1 KNPMVSNQRNP
12 SVSQLMKE
20 YIKKIKRVNPTV
32 LLLLATF
39 LVISLLRA
47 TKDEPEV
54 LVIPEKS
61 WPVSVIEAQ
70 YSDVQPTLS
79 LFGEVITSRRSEL
92 RSLVGGQV
100 VQVGEN
106 FKEGAV
112 VEKGELLLRIDDFE
126 YRNAVIEESA
136 KLEVMNRDFDR
147 ADELFKQGNISE
159 QFRDNALLEKTK
171 QELVLSEVEKD
182 LRDTELFAPFDGVIN
197 DVQATLGKQVN
208 TLNDKIGEIID
219 IKNMEVRFSLSKA
232 QYGRLLEDTDRILGR
247 KIEMSWT
254 VGKRDLVFNASVSR
268 VGAEITSNT
277 GGVNIFANIVINSGE
292 ESPLRPG
299 AFVRLKMP
307 DKTYESVV
315 SIPETAVYEDKYIF
329 IVNDQRLKKI
339 MIEILGYDQSKVL
352 IKPLDDSKI
361 KNGDYVV
368 VNQLR
373 EAGEN
378 VKVDI
383 I

>member
-1 KNPMVSNQRNP
+1 
-12 SVSQLMKE
+12 MKE
-20 YIKKIKRVNPTV
+20 YIDKIRRVNPTV
-32 LLLLATF
+32 LLLVGTF
-39 LVISLLRA
+39 LVISVLRA
-47 TKDEPEV
+47 TKEEPEV
-54 LVIPEKS
+54 LVIQEKS
-61 WPVSVIEAQ
+61 WPVSVVEAQ

-92 RSLVGGQV
+92 RALVGGQV

-126 YRNAVIEESA
+126 YKNAVTEESA
-136 KLEVMNRDFDR
+136 KLEVMSRDFER
-147 ADELFKQGNISE
+147 ADELFKQGSISE
-159 QFRDNALLEKTK
+159 QFRDNALLERTK
-171 QELVLSEVEKD
+171 QELVLSEAEKD

-197 DVQATLGKQVN
+197 DVQATLGKQVS
-208 TLNDKIGEIID
+208 TVNDKIGEIID

-232 QYGRLLEDTDRILGR
+232 QYGRLLEDTDKILGR

-254 VGKRDLVFNASVSR
+254 VGDRDLVFDASVSR
-268 VGAEITSNT
+268 VGAEIKSNT
-277 GGVNIFANIVINSGE
+277 GGVNIFATILIENPD

-307 DKTYESVV
+307 DKSYKAIL
-315 SIPETAVYEDKYIF
+315 SIPETALYEDEYIF

-339 MIEILGYDQSKVL
+339 MVQIIGYDESKVL
-352 IKPLDDSKI
+352 VKPLYDSQI
-361 KNGDYVV
+361 KNGDFVV
-368 VNQLR
+368 INQLR
-373 EAGEN
+373 EAGED

>member
-1 KNPMVSNQRNP
+1 M
-12 SVSQLMKE
+12 
-20 YIKKIKRVNPTV
+20 
-32 LLLLATF
+32 
-39 LVISLLRA
+39 
-47 TKDEPEV
+47 
-54 LVIPEKS
+54 
-61 WPVSVIEAQ
+61 
-70 YSDVQPTLS
+70 
-79 LFGEVITSRRSEL
+79 
-92 RSLVGGQV
+92 
-100 VQVGEN
+100 
-106 FKEGAV
+106 
-112 VEKGELLLRIDDFE
+112 
-126 YRNAVIEESA
+126 
-136 KLEVMNRDFDR
+136 
-147 ADELFKQGNISE
+147 
-159 QFRDNALLEKTK
+159 LEKTK

-197 DVQATLGKQVN
+197 DVQATLGKQVS
-208 TLNDKIGEIID
+208 TFNDKIGEIID

-232 QYGRLLEDTDRILGR
+232 QYGRLLEDSDKILGR

-268 VGAEITSNT
+268 VGAEIKSNT
-277 GGVNIFANIVINSGE
+277 GGVNIFANILIDSEN

-315 SIPETAVYEDKYIF
+315 SIPETSVYEDQYIF
-329 IVNDQRLKKI
+329 IVNDQRLKKV
-339 MIEILGYDQSKVL
+339 MIEIIGYDQSRILV
-352 IKPLDDSKI
+352 KPLDESKI
-361 KNGDYVV
+361 KNGDYIV

>member
-1 KNPMVSNQRNP
+1 MISNQRNP
-12 SVSQLMKE
+12 TVSRLMKE
-20 YIKKIKRVNPTV
+20 YLKKIKRVNPTM

-39 LVISLLRA
+39 LVISLLRV

-54 LVIPEKS
+54 LIIPEKS

-92 RSLVGGQV
+92 RALVGGQV
-100 VQVGEN
+100 VQVGEK

-126 YRNAVIEESA
+126 YKNAVTEESA
-136 KLEVMNRDFDR
+136 KLQVMNRDFDR

-197 DVQATLGKQVN
+197 DVQATLGKQVS

-232 QYGRLLEDTDRILGR
+232 QYGRLLEDTDKILGR
-247 KIEMSWT
+247 EIEMSWT
-254 VGKRDLVFNASVSR
+254 VGNRDLIFNASVSR

-329 IVNDQRLKKI
+329 IVNDQRLKKVT
-339 MIEILGYDQSKVL
+339 IEILGYDQSRVL
-352 IKPLDDSKI
+352 VKPFGDSKI
-361 KNGDYVV
+361 TNGDYVV

>member
-1 KNPMVSNQRNP
+1 MVSNQRNP
-12 SVSQLMKE
+12 SVSRLMKE

-61 WPVSVIEAQ
+61 WPVSVIEVR
-70 YSDVQPTLS
+70 YLDVQPTLS

-197 DVQATLGKQVN
+197 DVQATLGKQVS

-232 QYGRLLEDTDRILGR
+232 QYGRLLEDTDKILGR

-352 IKPLDDSKI
+352 VKPLDDSKI

>member
-1 KNPMVSNQRNP
+1 MVSNQRSP
-12 SVSQLMKE
+12 TLSRYMKE
-20 YIKKIKRVNPTV
+20 YIKKIKRANPTV

-39 LVISLLRA
+39 LIISLLRA

-54 LVIPEKS
+54 LVIQEKS

-92 RSLVGGQV
+92 RALVGGQV
-100 VQVGEN
+100 VQVGEK

-126 YRNAVIEESA
+126 YKNAVTEESA
-136 KLEVMNRDFDR
+136 KLQVMNRDFDR

-197 DVQATLGKQVN
+197 DVQATLGKQVS

-232 QYGRLLEDTDRILGR
+232 QYGRLLEDTDKILGR
-247 KIEMSWT
+247 EIEMSWT
-254 VGKRDLVFNASVSR
+254 VGNRDLIFNASVSR

-307 DKTYESVV
+307 DKIYESVV

-329 IVNDQRLKKI
+329 IVNDQRLKKVT
-339 MIEILGYDQSKVL
+339 IEILGYDQSKVL
-352 IKPLDDSKI
+352 VKPFGDSKI
-361 KNGDYVV
+361 TNGDYIV

>member
-1 KNPMVSNQRNP
+1 MVSNQRNP
-12 SVSQLMKE
+12 SVSRLMKE
-20 YIKKIKRVNPTV
+20 YIKKIKRINPTV

-197 DVQATLGKQVN
+197 DVQATLGKQVS
-208 TLNDKIGEIID
+208 TFNDKIGEIID

-232 QYGRLLEDTDRILGR
+232 QYGRLLEDTDKILGR

-352 IKPLDDSKI
+352 VKPLDDSKI

>member
-1 KNPMVSNQRNP
+1 MISNQRNP
-12 SVSQLMKE
+12 TVSRLMKE
-20 YIKKIKRVNPTV
+20 YLKKIKRVNPTV

-54 LVIPEKS
+54 LIIPEKS

-182 LRDTELFAPFDGVIN
+182 LRDTELSAPFDGVIN
-197 DVQATLGKQVN
+197 DVQATLGKQVS

-232 QYGRLLEDTDRILGR
+232 QYGRLLEDTDKILGR

-352 IKPLDDSKI
+352 VKPLDDSKI

>member
-1 KNPMVSNQRNP
+1 MVVYQRNP
-12 SVSQLMKE
+12 SLSRLMKE
-20 YIKKIKRVNPTV
+20 YIDKIRRVNPIV
-32 LLLLATF
+32 LLLVGTF
-39 LVISLLRA
+39 LVISVLRA
-47 TKDEPEV
+47 TKEEPEV
-54 LVIPEKS
+54 LVIQEKS
-61 WPVSVIEAQ
+61 WPVSVVEAQ

-92 RSLVGGQV
+92 RALVGGQV

-126 YRNAVIEESA
+126 YKNAVTEESA
-136 KLEVMNRDFDR
+136 KLEVMSRDFER
-147 ADELFKQGNISE
+147 ADELFKQGSISE
-159 QFRDNALLEKTK
+159 QFRDNALLERTK
-171 QELVLSEVEKD
+171 QELVLSEAEKD

-197 DVQATLGKQVN
+197 DVQATLGKQVS
-208 TLNDKIGEIID
+208 TFNDKIGEIID

-232 QYGRLLEDTDRILGR
+232 QYGRLLEDTDKILGR
-247 KIEMSWT
+247 KIKMSWT
-254 VGKRDLVFNASVSR
+254 VGDRDLVFDASVSR
-268 VGAEITSNT
+268 VGAEIKSNT
-277 GGVNIFANIVINSGE
+277 GGVNIFATILIENPD

-307 DKTYESVV
+307 DKSYKAIL
-315 SIPETAVYEDKYIF
+315 SIPETALYEDEYIF

-339 MIEILGYDQSKVL
+339 MVQIIGYDESKVL
-352 IKPLDDSKI
+352 VKPLYDSQI
-361 KNGDYVV
+361 KNGDFVV
-368 VNQLR
+368 INQLR

>member
-1 KNPMVSNQRNP
+1 MVSNQRNP
-12 SVSQLMKE
+12 SVSRLMKE

-54 LVIPEKS
+54 LIIPEKS

-70 YSDVQPTLS
+70 YSNVQPTLS

-126 YRNAVIEESA
+126 YKNAVIEESA

-197 DVQATLGKQVN
+197 DVQATLGKQVS
-208 TLNDKIGEIID
+208 TFNDKIGEIID

-232 QYGRLLEDTDRILGR
+232 QYGRLLEDTDKILGR

-292 ESPLRPG
+292 QSPLRPG

-329 IVNDQRLKKI
+329 IVNDQRLKKVT
-339 MIEILGYDQSKVL
+339 IEILGYDQSKVL
-352 IKPLDDSKI
+352 VKPFGDSKI
-361 KNGDYVV
+361 TNGDYVV

>member
-1 KNPMVSNQRNP
+1 MVSNQRNP
-12 SVSQLMKE
+12 SVSRLMKE

-54 LVIPEKS
+54 LTIPEKS

-126 YRNAVIEESA
+126 YKNAVIEESA
-136 KLEVMNRDFDR
+136 KLQVMNRDFDR

-197 DVQATLGKQVN
+197 DVQATLGKQVS
-208 TLNDKIGEIID
+208 TFNDKIGEIID

-232 QYGRLLEDTDRILGR
+232 QYGRLLEDTDKILGR

-352 IKPLDDSKI
+352 VKPLDDSKI